1 MKKLLCGVVLAAVLV
16 TPAMA
21 QDGVEDDSAMA
32 YADAP
37 SGNPKAGIRVELRA
51 SYETP
56 TIEGEEI
63 FEDDDDLYKL
73 GSAVAFGG
81 EAGFDFAVSDRVVV
95 GPYGNYEK
103 SNVES
108 CVDGDC
114 LRAKDSLS
122 AGLHLGFLT
131 GSTGMV
137 YGKVGYTELT
147 LEAEGLF
154 EGAIVSGTDTGGGI
168 SGALGFEFGFGP
180 NLYGRVE
187 GGYANVGEIFGVEWQ
202 RRYAGVALGARF

>member
-1 MKKLLCGVVLAAVLV
+1 MKKILCGVALAAVLA

-21 QDGVEDDSAMA
+21 QDQGDAD
-32 YADAP
+32 YAVAP
-37 SGNPKAGIRVELRA
+37 AGNTKAGVRIELRG

-56 TIEGEEI
+56 TVEGEEV

-73 GSAVAFGG
+73 GSAFAFGG

-108 CVDGDC
+108 CDGDEC
-114 LRAKDSLS
+114 VRAENSLS
-122 AGLHLGFLT
+122 AGLHVGLLT
-131 GSTGMV
+131 GTSGMV
-137 YGKVGYTELT
+137 YAKVGYTELT
-147 LEAEGLF
+147 LEADVLVDGVL
-154 EGAIVSGTDTGGGI
+154 VTVDDKSGGI
-168 SGALGFEFGFGP
+168 SGALGYEFGFGP

-187 GGYANVGEIFGVEWQ
+187 GGYADVGDIFGIAWQ